1 MHASEEDCVISSR
14 RRGEERSAE
23 RGGDGSGGRRERGVR
38 TVLNPACQKA
48 SQVTQ
53 YRQDDY
59 TSTRLPLLQLGPRRK
74 ARGPTWKRDP
84 PRSRPRDPSPL
95 FNLTPATEGGGDA
108 RPAPAPGQAGGRGGV
123 VSESRQAPGPPGPG
137 PAEPPL
143 PHVSRRQRYT
153 LLPPSPCSV

>member
-1 MHASEEDCVISSR
+1 MSHLLYLMFRCDR
-14 RRGEERSAE
+14 RC
-23 RGGDGSGGRRERGVR
+23 DGKFGKFENFVG
-38 TVLNPACQKA
+38 TKH
-48 SQVTQ
+48 TH
-53 YRQDDY
+53 RQDDY

-108 RPAPAPGQAGGRGGV
+108 RPAPAPGQAGGRGGG

-153 LLPPSPCSV
+153 LLPPSLSLLRLAPVASSDFVGLV